1 MERLN
6 LKIMT
11 ILGTRPEI
19 IRLCLIL
26 KRLDALCEH
35 TLVHT
40 GQNYADRLNRIFF
53 EDLDVRRPDYAID
66 SKSDSFGGQ
75 LGVIL
80 REVERI
86 VTIVRP
92 DRVLILGDTNTGLSS
107 IVIER
112 MGIPVYHMEAGNRCF
127 DPKVPEEKNR
137 RIIDSIST
145 YNLPYTP
152 GSRENLIRDGADR
165 QKIFVTGNPICEVIT
180 HFRDR
185 IEQSDILDR
194 LGVAAEKF
202 VLVTAHRTENVDV
215 ERRLRNIFQALE
227 NISADYGLDVV
238 LSCHPRTRSKLEKF
252 GVAARSP
259 RVKICEPF
267 GFLDFVKLETT
278 ARCVLT
284 DSGTVQEETCILRAP
299 AVIIRDSTERPETI
313 ECGAAMVSGLET
325 ADILRCFA
333 VMMQSA
339 RDWPQPIGYTDL
351 NVSDKVIKFL
361 LR

>member
-1 MERLN
+1 MERFP

-26 KRLDALCEH
+26 KRLDELCEH
-35 TLVHT
+35 VLVHT
-40 GQNYADRLNRIFF
+40 GQNYAECLNDIFF
-53 EDLDVRRPDYAID
+53 KQLGVRQPNYVIE
-66 SKSDSFGGQ
+66 SKSETFGGQ
-75 LGVIL
+75 LAIIL
-80 REVERI
+80 REVERLLL
-86 VTIVRP
+86 TVRP
-92 DRVLILGDTNTGLSS
+92 DRVLILGDTNTDLSS
-107 IVIER
+107 IVVER
-112 MGIPVYHMEAGNRCF
+112 MGIPVYHMEADNRCF

-145 YNLPYTP
+145 YNMPYTP
-152 GSRENLIRDGADR
+152 GSRENLLHDGADR
-165 QKIFVTGNPICEVIT
+165 RRVFVTGNPIWEVIT
-180 HFRDR
+180 HFRR
-185 IEQSDILDR
+185 QIEQSDILDR
-194 LGVAAEKF
+194 LGVTPEKF

-215 ERRLRNIFQALE
+215 ERRLRNIIESLE
-227 NISADYGLDVV
+227 AISNDYGLDVV

-252 GVAARSP
+252 GVMVRNP
-259 RVKICEPF
+259 RVKVCEPF

-284 DSGTVQEETCILRAP
+284 DSGTVQEECCILRVP

-313 ECGAAMVSGLET
+313 ECGSGIVSGLET

-333 VMMQSA
+333 VMMQSP
-339 RDWPQPIGYTDL
+339 RGWPYPIGYTDL
-351 NVSDKVIKFL
+351 NVSDKVIQFL

>member
-1 MERLN
+1 M
-6 LKIMT
+6 KIMT

-35 TLVHT
+35 VLVHT

-53 EDLDVRRPDYAID
+53 EDLGLRRPDYTID
-66 SKSDSFGGQ
+66 SKSESFGGQ

-80 REVERI
+80 REVEQLLSS
-86 VTIVRP
+86 VRP

-107 IVIER
+107 IVVER

-152 GSRENLIRDGADR
+152 GSRDNLIRDGANR
-165 QKIFVTGNPICEVIT
+165 QRIFVTGNPIYEVIT

-185 IEQSDILDR
+185 IEQSDVLGR
-194 LGVAAEKF
+194 LGLAAEKF

-215 ERRLRNIFQALE
+215 ERRLRNIIESLE
-227 NISADYGLDVV
+227 IISDDYGLDVV
-238 LSCHPRTRSKLEKF
+238 LSCHPRMRSKLEKF
-252 GVAARSP
+252 GVTVRNS
-259 RVKICEPF
+259 RLKVCEPF
-267 GFLDFVKLETT
+267 GFLDFVKLETR

-284 DSGTVQEETCILRAP
+284 DSGTVQEESCILRVP

-313 ECGAAMVSGLET
+313 ECGAGMVSGLET

-339 RDWPQPIGYTDL
+339 RDWQQPVGYTDP
-351 NVSDKVIKFL
+351 NVSDKVVKYL